1 MYACKYVHVCMYT
14 YMYVSNLINLCHD
27 ISVLSHIEGVDF
39 TGIRVQVIQ
48 EGRIIRVLGEVT
60 SADLVRVEVGTQP
73 TASGGYTG
81 VP

>member
-1 MYACKYVHVCMYT
+1 MYVCMYVCT
-14 YMYVSNLINLCHD
+14 YVSNLINLCHD
-27 ISVLSHIEGVDF
+27 ISVLSHIEGVDL

-48 EGRIIRVLGEVT
+48 EGRIVRVLGEVMT
-60 SADLVRVEVGTQP
+60 ADLVRVEVGTQP